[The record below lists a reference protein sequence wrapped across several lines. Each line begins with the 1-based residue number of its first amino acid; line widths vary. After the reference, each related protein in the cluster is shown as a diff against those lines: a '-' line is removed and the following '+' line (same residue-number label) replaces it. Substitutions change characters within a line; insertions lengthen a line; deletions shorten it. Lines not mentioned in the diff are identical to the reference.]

1 MMQKGWLNQ
10 RKKDR
15 EKDLCEWV
23 WGGTGL
29 KVNAH
34 DCYSIWTPARI
45 NSILHVHF
53 LTRILTN
60 ALRFCFSLLLIPDW
74 ATVSVIHLL
83 NQLVK
88 SVPSI
93 ESDMDWGIVHRSD
106 CLDCCVPASY
116 QCIFQKSSIWRI
128 AVILWNHAIF
138 IIHVY
143 KICRISFQLTLNLE
157 SIMSIS
163 CQYC

>member
-1 MMQKGWLNQ
+1 MQKGWLDQ

-45 NSILHVHF
+45 NSILHVHL
-53 LTRILTN
+53 LTRILKN
-60 ALRFCFSLLLIPDW
+60 ALNFCFISTSHPRLSHCQCNTFVELAFKIC
-74 ATVSVIHLL
+74 SIH
-83 NQLVK
+83 
-88 SVPSI
+88 I
-93 ESDMDWGIVHRSD
+93 ESDMNWGIKRSD

-116 QCIFQKSSIWRI
+116 QCIFQKYSIWGI
-128 AVILWNHAIF
+128 AIRLWNHAIF
-138 IIHVY
+138 M
-143 KICRISFQLTLNLE
+143 STFQ
-157 SIMSIS
+157 
-163 CQYC
+163 CAPY

>member
-45 NSILHVHF
+45 NSILHVHL

-60 ALRFCFSLLLIPDW
+60 ALRFCFFSTSYPRLSHCQCNTF
-74 ATVSVIHLL
+74 A
-83 NQLVK
+83 K
-88 SVPSI
+88 SA
-93 ESDMDWGIVHRSD
+93 
-106 CLDCCVPASY
+106 C
-116 QCIFQKSSIWRI
+116 
-128 AVILWNHAIF
+128 
-138 IIHVY
+138 
-143 KICRISFQLTLNLE
+143 KICSFHREWYGLGYSTQIWMLGLLCTSQLPMHFSKIFNLTYCHY
-157 SIMSIS
+157 IMKS
-163 CQYC
+163 CHIHYSCPYFKVHQIDRWELLGRRCT

>member
-45 NSILHVHF
+45 NSILHVHL

-60 ALRFCFSLLLIPDW
+60 ALRFCFFSTSYLRLSHCQCNTF
-74 ATVSVIHLL
+74 A
-83 NQLVK
+83 K
-88 SVPSI
+88 SACKICSSI
-93 ESDMDWGIVHRSD
+93 ESDMDWGLVHRSE
-106 CLDCCVPASY
+106 CLDCCVPTSY
-116 QCIFQKSSIWRI
+116 HVFFKNLQFDVSPFYYEIMPYSLFMSTFQS
-128 AVILWNHAIF
+128 APN
-138 IIHVY
+138 
-143 KICRISFQLTLNLE
+143 
-157 SIMSIS
+157 
-163 CQYC
+163 

>member
-1 MMQKGWLNQ
+1 MQDIVPKYSPNSPKYYHAIISDYLAKSPKKVSAPNTQLCTLPTKKSPQRLWCGVWCAKMQTGWWNQ

-45 NSILHVHF
+45 NSILHVHL

-60 ALRFCFSLLLIPDW
+60 AFRFCFFSTSIPD
-74 ATVSVIHLL
+74 
-83 NQLVK
+83 
-88 SVPSI
+88 
-93 ESDMDWGIVHRSD
+93 
-106 CLDCCVPASY
+106 
-116 QCIFQKSSIWRI
+116 
-128 AVILWNHAIF
+128 
-138 IIHVY
+138 
-143 KICRISFQLTLNLE
+143 
-157 SIMSIS
+157 
-163 CQYC
+163 